1 MNLAGR
7 SGALARPT
15 LFHRPRPNGPSDS
28 GRGKR
33 DRTEC
38 SAVGVRRPA
47 LGRAEISWRAVA
59 INPLIGSAGIA
70 SIPIAARVSHI
81 VANQENPH
89 NHLIFHA
96 MGPNLAGVFGTAISG
111 GIMLALLGVQ

>member
-1 MNLAGR
+1 M
-7 SGALARPT
+7 ARVTPGEENAT
-15 LFHRPRPNGPSDS
+15 EQSVRLSVFAVRHRG
-28 GRGKR
+28 
-33 DRTEC
+33 RTEI
-38 SAVGVRRPA
+38 SRRV
-47 LGRAEISWRAVA
+47 VA

-111 GIMLALLGVQ
+111 EIMLALLGVQ